1 MCLAI
6 PVKVIK
12 INGDKAII
20 DADGVQKEIG
30 IMLLPDIKAGDYV
43 LLHSGFAIHKVEAE
57 DALETL
63 KLIKEIIKNS

>member
-6 PVKVIK
+6 PAKVIK
-12 INGDKAII
+12 INGEKAII
-20 DADGVQKEIG
+20 DADCVQKEIS

-57 DALETL
+57 DAQETL